1 MLGTESS
8 LATPANVLL
17 VFPRFDPRS
26 FWNLHELCEIRG
38 VRCASPPLGLITVA
52 ALLPPHWNVRLVDR
66 NAEEL
71 TDADL
76 AWADM
81 VMTGGMLKQQHDTLA
96 LIDLCRARGKPV
108 VIGGPDATSQ
118 PDVYRGAEI
127 PGRRHQDSRSALRP
141 AHADALRKHRRAVLA
156 RLSVQLRVLRHH
168 RAVRPRAARKDQRA
182 DAGRARCAP

>member
-1 MLGTESS
+1 MHASGWEPGAAPMLGTEMLSS
-8 LATPANVLL
+8 GMSPATSANVLL

-52 ALLPPHWNVRLVDR
+52 ALLPQHWNVRLVDR

-81 VMTGGMLKQQHDTLA
+81 VMT
-96 LIDLCRARGKPV
+96 
-108 VIGGPDATSQ
+108 
-118 PDVYRGAEI
+118 
-127 PGRRHQDSRSALRP
+127 
-141 AHADALRKHRRAVLA
+141 
-156 RLSVQLRVLRHH
+156 
-168 RAVRPRAARKDQRA
+168 
-182 DAGRARCAP
+182 